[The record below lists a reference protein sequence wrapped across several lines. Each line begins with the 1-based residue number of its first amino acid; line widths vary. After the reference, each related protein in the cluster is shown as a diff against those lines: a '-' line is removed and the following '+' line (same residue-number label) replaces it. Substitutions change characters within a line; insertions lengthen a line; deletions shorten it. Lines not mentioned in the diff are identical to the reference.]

1 LETSSLDMIL
11 LLTFKIH
18 WSKDDIIH
26 IVIITSM
33 MSIIL
38 YRWANPLDLT
48 RDSSPGQICYSASL
62 KKLCHS
68 KVWRKIIQSLPVVAE
83 NAIFVTYHTN
93 QMGIRRANTSNERGE
108 QPSVKTPN
116 HPRPQ
121 FCVRN
126 RQSIRLLSPRIHSAR
141 YIPTKSQSRCAN
153 LRVRKT
159 PTESILRALF
169 NLISW

>member
-1 LETSSLDMIL
+1 MIL

-48 RDSSPGQICYSASL
+48 RDSSPGQIGYSASQ
-62 KKLCHS
+62 
-68 KVWRKIIQSLPVVAE
+68 QSLDKNNSITAGGGRKCGFRDLSYKSDGDLPGERFKWARGAASGENPRTTLDRSSVLGIGRVYDSSHPV
-83 NAIFVTYHTN
+83 
-93 QMGIRRANTSNERGE
+93 
-108 QPSVKTPN
+108 
-116 HPRPQ
+116 
-121 FCVRN
+121 
-126 RQSIRLLSPRIHSAR
+126 SIRSDTYP
-141 YIPTKSQSRCAN
+141 QSLKVAAN

-159 PTESILRALF
+159 PTESILHALF